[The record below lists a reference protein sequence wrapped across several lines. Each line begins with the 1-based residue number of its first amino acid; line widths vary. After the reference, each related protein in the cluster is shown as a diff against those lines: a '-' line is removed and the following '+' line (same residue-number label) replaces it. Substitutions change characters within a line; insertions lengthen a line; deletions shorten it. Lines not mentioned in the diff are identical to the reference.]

1 MSITIHKILIERE
14 EKQALYDL
22 LNDRINELREQQSI
36 KAFQYDKE
44 NVQGGI
50 RGNAEE
56 NIVLKICSLDEE
68 LQTIAKEIERIDRFI
83 KSHYDIAEIRGEEY
97 KAILDKKIKGY
108 TLEEIA
114 NEVSLSVSTVR
125 RKLDDMGCVDKQK

>member
-22 LNDRINELREQQSI
+22 IKSRINDLREQQSI

-68 LQTIAKEIERIDRFI
+68 LQMIAKEIERIDRFI
-83 KSHYDIAEIRGEEY
+83 KSHYEIAEIRGEEY
-97 KAILDKKIKGY
+97 KAILDRKIKGY
-108 TLEEIA
+108 TIEKIADELEL
-114 NEVSLSVSTVR
+114 NERTVQ
-125 RKLDDMGCVDKQK
+125 RKLDAMGLVEKRK